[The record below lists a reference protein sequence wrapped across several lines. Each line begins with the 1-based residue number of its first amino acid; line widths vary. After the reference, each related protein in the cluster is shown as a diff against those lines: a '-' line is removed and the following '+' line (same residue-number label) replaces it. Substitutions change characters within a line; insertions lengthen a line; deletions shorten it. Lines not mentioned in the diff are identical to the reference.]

1 MAKASTAPKAHAD
14 EAVQSAPS
22 EQNGNR
28 PVHTIR
34 YRGCEAAIWLN
45 AGTNGTAYHS
55 VTVRKSY
62 KDDQGQW
69 HDVQSFLFSDLP
81 HLAKAIT
88 DAHSWIAA
96 TERDSA
102 PTQGGRR

>member
-1 MAKASTAPKAHAD
+1 MAKSSTAPKAPVNDTA
-14 EAVQSAPS
+14 ESAPP

-45 AGTNGTAYHS
+45 AGTNGTPYHS

-62 KDDQGQW
+62 KDEQGQW

-96 TERDSA
+96 AEREGA
-102 PTQGGRR
+102 TKQGGKR